1 MKRVVIEGG
10 ISRDHLVTAPLGA
23 IFDQPG
29 GPGLYASIAAAAT
42 GRALSGGDP
51 TTLAVE
57 LWANLPMAD
66 LDIRAEL
73 ERRGVDLSHC
83 VDEQALPNLW
93 ILNSAEGRRI
103 VNTAVQ
109 GGYELN
115 ESDTFTERTNPSVDS
130 AAINRSATILRSSPR
145 QALTD
150 SIDETQVLVDPDQR
164 EVAARGWEY
173 FAALATS
180 TTVFTPSRLQL
191 SQLGPDVIAVANE
204 LRHRTGVSVVARL
217 DAEGSLVLP
226 AQGGQWRVWAQDVEV
241 VDTTGAGDTH
251 AGALAAALAY
261 PSLTIR
267 SDVPRLVQATI
278 VATCVVAHNLKG
290 LGMTSLAP
298 NFSLT
303 RHALDAIF
311 LEGN

>member
-1 MKRVVIEGG
+1 MKRVAIEGG
-10 ISRDHLVTAPLGA
+10 ISRDHLVTAPHGA
-23 IFDQPG
+23 VFDQPG
-29 GPGLYASIAAAAT
+29 GPGLYAAIAAAAT

-51 TTLAVE
+51 KTLAVE
-57 LWANLPMAD
+57 LWANLPKAD

-73 ERRGVDLSHC
+73 ERRGVDLSYC
-83 VDEQALPNLW
+83 IDGQDLPQLW
-93 ILNSAEGRRI
+93 ILNSAQGRRI

-115 ESDTFTERTNPSVDS
+115 ETDTFEEIANPAVDT
-130 AAINRSATILRSSPR
+130 AAVNRCAAILRSSPV
-145 QALTD
+145 QPLTGP
-150 SIDETQVLVDPDQR
+150 ITGTQVLVDPDQR
-164 EVAARGWEY
+164 EVAAKGWEY
-173 FAALATS
+173 FAELAPS

-191 SQLGPDVIAVANE
+191 SQLGQDVVAVAQE
-204 LRHRTGVSVVARL
+204 LRQRTGVSVVARL

-226 AQGGQWRVWAQDVEV
+226 AQGGQWRVWANDVDV

-251 AGALAAALAY
+251 AGALAAALTF

-298 NFSLT
+298 DLTLT
-303 RHALDAIF
+303 RHALDAIYT
-311 LEGN
+311 EGN